1 MYRAHEILTEQQLE
15 SEAMHEPTVSRLSL
29 LALTALL
36 WSGCA
41 TPAPDY
47 MNEPQEEFDA
57 RMQWW
62 RDARFG
68 MFIHWGLYAVPAGV
82 YGGEPVQGIGEWIMN
97 TAQIPVAEYE
107 AYAEQ
112 FNPVQFDGSE
122 WVRIAKDAG
131 MKYMI
136 ITSKHHDGFALWD
149 SEVSDYD
156 IVDAT
161 PFGRDVLRELAEA
174 AAREGIHLG
183 FYHSIMDWH
192 HPDAQAPHYPTY
204 NTRDKSNPNFPAYVE
219 SYLEPQIR
227 ELVANYDPAVLW
239 FDGEWIPEWTH
250 EMGLDMYALVRS
262 LKPEILINNR
272 VDKGRQGMQGMNRT
286 DQQYAGDFGTPE
298 QEILEGT
305 STFDWE
311 SCMTMNDT
319 WGFKST
325 DDNWKSA
332 EMLVHHLVDIAAKG
346 GNYLLN
352 VGPTAEGLIPSA
364 SVERLAEIG
373 DWMEVNGEA
382 IYGSRL
388 WDHYE
393 DGETIR
399 YTNAGGHVYAVSLE
413 WPGRQLALRHVR
425 PETGSEIHL
434 LGHEKP
440 LAWSFD
446 AAQGLTITLPDA
458 LQEERSRPCKYAYA
472 FRIDGS
478 PVEGDGRT

>member
-1 MYRAHEILTEQQLE
+1 MFKPIAT
-15 SEAMHEPTVSRLSL
+15 AVTL
-29 LALTALL
+29 LALTSVLPTA
-36 WSGCA
+36 CA
-41 TPAPDY
+41 GPPPDY
-47 MNEPQEEFDA
+47 LNESQSEFDT
-57 RMQWW
+57 RMAWW

-68 MFIHWGLYAVPAGV
+68 MFIHWGPYAVPAGV
-82 YGGEPVQGIGEWIMN
+82 YQGEPVRGIGEWIMN

-107 AYAEQ
+107 TFAEQ
-112 FNPVQFDGSE
+112 FNPVEFDAAE

-131 MKYMI
+131 MKYII

-156 IVDAT
+156 IVDVT
-161 PFGRDVLRELAEA
+161 PFGRDVLRELADA
-174 AAREGIHLG
+174 AAREGIRLG

-204 NTRDKSNPNFPAYVE
+204 NTQEKSNPDFPAYVDQ
-219 SYLEPQIR
+219 YLTPQVR
-227 ELVANYDPAVLW
+227 ELVMGYDPAVLW

-250 EMGLDMYALVRS
+250 EMGLDMYTMVRS
-262 LKPEILINNR
+262 LKPNILVNNR
-272 VDKGRQGMQGMNRT
+272 VDKGRQGMQGMNRR

-332 EMLVHHLVDIAAKG
+332 ETLVHNLVDIVAKG

-352 VGPTAEGLIPSA
+352 VGPTAEGRIPSA
-364 SVERLAEIG
+364 SVERLREIG
-373 DWMEVNGEA
+373 EWLAVNGEA

-388 WDHYE
+388 WEHYE
-393 DGETIR
+393 DGETVR
-399 YTNAGGHVYAVSLE
+399 YTHAGGHVYAVSLR
-413 WPGRQLALRHVR
+413 WPGRRLTLHHVQ
-425 PETGSEIHL
+425 PDTGSEIYL
-434 LGHEKP
+434 LGYDRP
-440 LAWSFD
+440 LEWSFD
-446 AAQGLTITLPDA
+446 TATGLTVMLPDA
-458 LQEERSRPCKYAYA
+458 LQDEGARPGKYAFA
-472 FRIDGS
+472 FRITGG
-478 PVEGDGRT
+478 PVGGDGRS